1 MESQSSRSET
11 RSEADCRV
19 WTITGYPDSCLDFA
33 FVTGA
38 AGAWQ
43 ASSHV
48 IVRNGDYPDDEKTS
62 DHRPVEL
69 VVEL

>member
-1 MESQSSRSET
+1 
-11 RSEADCRV
+11 V